1 MSPRISVQPKQKS
14 PTYQY
19 QPTGAAFYFE
29 FRFLKESI
37 RKKKLKLCQNYLEN
51 PPGKPHAGSPHTI
64 LR

>member
-37 RKKKLKLCQNYLEN
+37 RKKNSNCVKITLKIPQESSMLEA
-51 PPGKPHAGSPHTI
+51 HI
-64 LR
+64 LS